1 MYFSSKF
8 FKTLRGWDGK
18 SRFEALFF
26 QVDKSM
32 VKISIKKCYQS
43 HFKLTFPF
51 KILEPSYEISISTYD
66 MKKKKKKCIGST
78 KCVPTYGCN
87 NRYEKGVTRYYNVD
101 LDGRIMSTSNIL
113 FL

>member
-66 MKKKKKKCIGST
+66 MKKKKKKNALVVLS
-78 KCVPTYGCN
+78 VFLPMD
-87 NRYEKGVTRYYNVD
+87 VTTD
-101 LDGRIMSTSNIL
+101 MKKELQDITMSIWMGEL
-113 FL
+113 